1 MRSAARELG
10 TAKVSTSS
18 VRLIART
25 PWNHN
30 PHVFGASWERRAVAP
45 CSQISA
51 AVTPR
56 SNSTG
61 ASTGVEKVPLRATG
75 SSQPTDGFGLSRSG
89 KFASEAVA
97 LARSSNV
104 APGFLGKQGSRVV
117 TRPGR
122 PAPALRLFHASPY
135 TRWFA
140 RLLRPPTSGLAGG
153 PSRGGH
159 A

>member
-10 TAKVSTSS
+10 TARVRTSS
-18 VRLIART
+18 VKLTART

-45 CSQISA
+45 CSQISE

-61 ASTGVEKVPLRATG
+61 ASTGVENVPLGAAEG
-75 SSQPTDGFGLSRSG
+75 SREPVERFGLSSSG

-97 LARSSNV
+97 LARSPNV
-104 APGFLGKQGSRVV
+104 APGFWGEQGSRDI
-117 TRPGR
+117 
-122 PAPALRLFHASPY
+122 A
-135 TRWFA
+135 
-140 RLLRPPTSGLAGG
+140 
-153 PSRGGH
+153 
-159 A
+159 